1 MPPKKGSAL
10 VSPLHSVLGGEQSMG
25 GLASSLQ
32 HSDGFLN
39 AAAEVLD
46 HLGLSHKRLAHSS
59 GHHSGY

>member
-1 MPPKKGSAL
+1 
-10 VSPLHSVLGGEQSMG
+10 MG

-39 AAAEVLD
+39 AAAEVLSC
-46 HLGLSHKRLAHSS
+46 LGPSYKSLAHSS

>member
-1 MPPKKGSAL
+1 
-10 VSPLHSVLGGEQSMG
+10 MG

-39 AAAEVLD
+39 AAAGVLG
-46 HLGLSHKRLAHSS
+46 HLGPSHKRLAHSS